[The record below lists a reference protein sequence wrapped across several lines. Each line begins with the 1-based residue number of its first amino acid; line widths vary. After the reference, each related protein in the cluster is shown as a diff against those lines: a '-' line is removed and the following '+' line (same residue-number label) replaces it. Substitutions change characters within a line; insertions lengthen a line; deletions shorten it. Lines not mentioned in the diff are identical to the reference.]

1 MCRTPTL
8 EELDAVVIPIVTDL
22 YLISRHLIVITFHH
36 PNYQTPDILKISTHE
51 FDDFR
56 IKNVLNKRCINLH

>member
-1 MCRTPTL
+1 M

-51 FDDFR
+51 LMILESKMYLTKD
-56 IKNVLNKRCINLH
+56 V